1 MTARPAAVTVIS
13 WIQIVFAALGVFGMV
28 ITFLLINNPMMQDA
42 LARNHAPV
50 PVQLSVSVASL
61 AINLS
66 CAIGFLNRKNW
77 ARFVFVGWS
86 ALAIVY
92 TFVVV
97 AISAWIL
104 VPGLVLPVIT
114 AVIVFLPD
122 ANRYFSGKDD
132 ATEAS
137 TETG

>member
-50 PVQLSVSVASL
+50 PVQLAVSVASL

-66 CAIGFLNRKNW
+66 CAIGFLNGKNW

-86 ALAIVY
+86 AISIVY
-92 TFVVV
+92 TFTVV

-122 ANRYFSGKDD
+122 ANRYFSGKG
-132 ATEAS
+132 EAAQAS
-137 TETG
+137 GQNP